1 MTDRL
6 EEELIGCSACL
17 FMYTNSLPWQLFSPQ
32 VPSKQPF
39 VFLDS
44 YTKMTLLGPVRQKQD
59 KRTNNTGS
67 PYPVSLGLI
76 TTCLRCPFR
85 WLKMRSLMVNLNNR
99 QCQLHHLRR
108 APNPSAVPLRQRI
121 CLLAQQDYKSPG
133 PGDPRAPPSASAGL
147 VTTGSFWGPA
157 VPDPMPSIPFGLAVY
172 RFHPFSSLLKETR
185 LT

>member
-1 MTDRL
+1 MRSVYDRQAGRGAHWVL
-6 EEELIGCSACL
+6 RMPFHVHKLIATAIVS
-17 FMYTNSLPWQLFSPQ
+17 PPQ

-39 VFLDS
+39 VFLDF

-59 KRTNNTGS
+59 KHTNNTGS

-121 CLLAQQDYKSPG
+121 CLLAQQDYKSLG
-133 PGDPRAPPSASAGL
+133 PGDPKAGL
-147 VTTGSFWGPA
+147 VTTGSFWEPA
-157 VPDPMPSIPFGLAVY
+157 VSVNY
-172 RFHPFSSLLKETR
+172 
-185 LT
+185 